1 MKKFLKSSLILL
13 IVFTLMLSF
22 VGCEDGYVENGL
34 HFKLPSYMEEK
45 SYEYAPIAYGAPGV
59 NFMAHVFLKDII
71 SSELELSADISARD
85 YANEFIEYNLGDVE
99 EYDLVYDEQTKIVT
113 ISYIY
118 RYNTEGI
125 EDEFY
130 YHYIVRTERA
140 LYIVTMDCKES
151 TVEEYK
157 PIFAQWAADIWV
169 E

>member
-1 MKKFLKSSLILL
+1 MKKFIKTNLLLL
-13 IVFTLMLSF
+13 IAFAIMLSF
-22 VGCEDGYVENGL
+22 VGCGDEYSNNGL
-34 HFKLPSYMEEK
+34 HFKLPAYMEEK

-71 SSELELSADISARD
+71 SSELGLSADISARD
-85 YANEFIEYNLGDVE
+85 YVDEFIEYNLEDVE
-99 EYDLVYDEQTKIVT
+99 EYDLAYENTQIA
-113 ISYIY
+113 ILSYIY
-118 RYNTEGI
+118 RYNTEGL

-151 TVEEYK
+151 MIDEYK
-157 PIFAQWAADIWV
+157 PIFDQWASDIWV